1 MGCGRLASASEFNL
15 RQVGARAGTSLGR
28 TWHGRDA
35 RVYGH
40 TTIYD
45 HAWHE
50 YPPPLK
56 NAEVYPRLTF
66 TSFELVFQGVYL
78 LDDDGVDDDDDD
90 DDYACDYDYYDYH
103 VHQNVPMEENKCLYT
118 INIIYYLI

>member
-1 MGCGRLASASEFNL
+1 MVGMRGSMVIRLY
-15 RQVGARAGTSLGR
+15 T
-28 TWHGRDA
+28 TMHGMS
-35 RVYGH
+35 
-40 TTIYD
+40 T
-45 HAWHE
+45 
-50 YPPPLK
+50 PPPLK